1 MISKLVAPGKRF
13 FPIAS
18 CKFILNMIKKRLTK
32 GNSYELFEIVF
43 QFLLRETLARKDS
56 KSKRIINMLTLSIR
70 TKCEKILFTVGNQ
83 NGSIKGSKF
92 QELFLEDLVSA
103 SKWIAMFQQ

>member
-1 MISKLVAPGKRF
+1 ML
-13 FPIAS
+13 
-18 CKFILNMIKKRLTK
+18 L
-32 GNSYELFEIVF
+32 EIVF
-43 QFLLRETLARKDS
+43 LFLFRETLARKDS

-83 NGSIKGSKF
+83 DRSIKESKF

-103 SKWIAMFQQ
+103 FEWIAMFQQ